1 MSKRPLYQQ
10 EEDKDACFYKRG
22 NLKLSK
28 CPTEH
33 ISTADRKTRVNT
45 EWQHVCIHVHSWIC
59 RKCFIPLCEQSRS
72 TTRMPITLQNTAN
85 KRVGG
90 HVFKTVSNKHLWKFI
105 FIWAL
110 KVILLNV
117 TLIDH
122 RQCLR
127 SGLRRS
133 YHSLCLRL
141 LWVLLLLT
149 NHVRSLFF
157 QRQMMR
163 VLFTCRIF
171 PQKEEMKIILEVMKN
186 YAALWK
192 TYTFL

>member
-1 MSKRPLYQQ
+1 MLVFIKGETWNYLNVPQNTSLQLTENQSKH
-10 EEDKDACFYKRG
+10 C
-22 NLKLSK
+22 
-28 CPTEH
+28 
-33 ISTADRKTRVNT
+33 
-45 EWQHVCIHVHSWIC
+45 EWQHVCLHVYLWLC
-59 RKCFIPLCEQSRS
+59 RKCFITLCERSRS
-72 TTRMPITLQNTAN
+72 KTEMPTTLQSTAN
-85 KRVGG
+85 KRVRG

-133 YHSLCLRL
+133 YDSLCLRL

-149 NHVRSLFF
+149 NHIRSLFF